1 MRNLLLILILANV
14 LYFLW
19 GYFKNEPRVPGVA
32 VLEPSELGPPLPMP
46 EPSGED
52 LAEDT
57 MIASVGDSGEAGEA
71 EDADST
77 DGDAA
82 ADEEDSTGDEAADS
96 EEEIVLAAATERPRR
111 SELSAVVGRTCVT
124 IGPFRAMS
132 DADSAQAQYSGEG
145 MRTAKRQE
153 NGEIFVG
160 HWVQV
165 RNIPNR
171 EEGNATVEVLRN
183 GGIPEAYLVTTDDEG
198 LKISLGLFG
207 NLEGA
212 ERVEQQA
219 AELGLPADIS
229 RRMSTGVFHFVDVAL
244 PPGRGAGAMIER
256 YGEEKVKMRG
266 EASCPE

>member
-19 GYFKNEPRVPGVA
+19 GNFKGEPREPGVA
-32 VLEPSELGPPLPMP
+32 VIEQSDLGPPLIVAEP
-46 EPSGED
+46 EED
-52 LAEDT
+52 EVQLAD
-57 MIASVGDSGEAGEA
+57 AGDVAL
-71 EDADST
+71 

-82 ADEEDSTGDEAADS
+82 DAADADGGDEAEGDGEA
-96 EEEIVLAAATERPRR
+96 VPAAPERRER
-111 SELSAVVGRTCVT
+111 TELSAVVGRTCVT
-124 IGPFRAMS
+124 IGPFRAMA

-160 HWVQV
+160 HWVQI
-165 RNIPNR
+165 RDIATR
-171 EEGNATVEVLRN
+171 EEGNATVETLRD

-219 AELGLPADIS
+219 RSLDLPAEIS
-229 RRMSTGVFHFVDVAL
+229 RRMSDGVFHFVDVAL

-266 EASCPE
+266 EASCPD

>member
-19 GYFKNEPRVPGVA
+19 GYFKNEPREPGVA

-52 LAEDT
+52 LADDT
-57 MIASVGDSGEAGEA
+57 MIASVGDSGGA
-71 EDADST
+71 EDADAA
-77 DGDAA
+77 DGGAV
-82 ADEEDSTGDEAADS
+82 ADEEDGAGDETAEG

-132 DADSAQAQYSGEG
+132 DADSVQAQYSGEG

-219 AELGLPADIS
+219 RALGLPADIS

-266 EASCPE
+266 EASCPD

>member
-19 GYFKNEPRVPGVA
+19 GYFKNEPREPGVA
-32 VLEPSELGPPLPMP
+32 VLEPSDLGPPLPSP

-52 LAEDT
+52 IPDDT
-57 MIASVGDSGEAGEA
+57 MIASVGDSG
-71 EDADST
+71 DAADVDAA

-82 ADEEDSTGDEAADS
+82 ADEEDGAGDETAESD
-96 EEEIVLAAATERPRR
+96 EEIVLAAATERPRR

-124 IGPFRAMS
+124 IGPFRSMS

-219 AELGLPADIS
+219 RALGLPADIS
-229 RRMSTGVFHFVDVAL
+229 RRMSNGVFHFVDVAL

-266 EASCPE
+266 EASCPD

>member
-19 GYFKNEPRVPGVA
+19 GYFKNEPREPGVA
-32 VLEPSELGPPLPMP
+32 VLEPSDLGPPLPMP
-46 EPSGED
+46 EASEEE

-57 MIASVGDSGEAGEA
+57 MIASVGDSGEAADDAAEA
-71 EDADST
+71 NEDAAQEE
-77 DGDAA
+77 AA
-82 ADEEDSTGDEAADS
+82 ASD
-96 EEEIVLAAATERPRR
+96 EEIVLAAVTERPRR

-132 DADSAQAQYSGEG
+132 DADSVQAQYSGEG

-219 AELGLPADIS
+219 RALGLPADIS
-229 RRMSTGVFHFVDVAL
+229 RRMSNGVFHFVDVAL

-266 EASCPE
+266 EASCPD